1 MSSQAEGAG
10 SIYDLGYR
18 HYDGAR
24 LGRRHSVVALYLYT
38 LRGAFGLGRRSSSK
52 IIPIAITII
61 AFIPALI
68 QLGIAAVASDVI
80 DLFKAEDYYGY
91 VQVAVALFCAAVA
104 PEIVGRDQRTRTLSL
119 YFSRALQRRDYA
131 LAKLA
136 AFTTA
141 LLLLTLL
148 PQAVLFVGNMLATK
162 DTAVFLQDNW
172 RELPRIIVSGL
183 LIASLMASLSLA
195 IACQTSRR
203 SYATVAVIA
212 LFLVTTALAGIL
224 VRGADRGGGHY
235 AVLFSPFDLL
245 EGTTQWVFDV
255 DPGSENIVA
264 IADLPKL
271 IYPLVTLLVTA
282 VATALILRRYERIS
296 A

>member
-1 MSSQAEGAG
+1 MSSQSEGAG

-24 LGRRHSVVALYLYT
+24 LGRRHSVLALYFYT

-52 IIPIAITII
+52 IIPIAISII

-68 QLGIAAVASDVI
+68 QLGIASIASGIV
-80 DLFKAEDYYGY
+80 DLIKPENYYGY
-91 VQVAVALFCAAVA
+91 VGVTVALFCAAVA

-119 YFSRALQRRDYA
+119 YFSRTLKRRDYA

-162 DTAVFLQDNW
+162 DITQFLQDNW
-172 RELPRIIVSGL
+172 RQVPRIIISGL

-195 IACQTSRR
+195 IASQTSRR

-212 LFLVTTALAGIL
+212 VFLVTTPLANIFVREAGGI
-224 VRGADRGGGHY
+224 GHL
-235 AVLFSPFDLL
+235 AILLSPFDLL
-245 EGTTQWVFDV
+245 AGTTGWLFDAR
-255 DPGSENIVA
+255 PEREGIVS
-264 IADLPKL
+264 IADLPML
-271 IYPLVTLLVTA
+271 IYPLMTLAVTA
-282 VATALILRRYERIS
+282 IATALILRRYARI
-296 A
+296 AA

>member
-1 MSSQAEGAG
+1 MSLQSDGAG

-18 HYDGAR
+18 RYDGVR
-24 LGRRHSVVALYLYT
+24 LGRRHSVLSLYFYT

-52 IIPIAITII
+52 IIPIAVAII

-68 QLGIAAVASDVI
+68 QLGIAAIVPAQFEI
-80 DLFKAEDYYGY
+80 IKPENYYGY
-91 VQVAVALFCAAVA
+91 VAVMVALFCAAVA

-136 AFTTA
+136 AFVTA

-148 PQAVLFVGNMLATK
+148 PQAVLFLGSMLAANDIPQFLK
-162 DTAVFLQDNW
+162 DDW
-172 RELPRIIVSGL
+172 RQLPRIGVSGL
-183 LIASLMASLSLA
+183 LIAGLMASLSLA

-212 LFLVTTALAGIL
+212 LFLVTTPLANIF
-224 VRGADRGGGHY
+224 VRAAGGVGRF

-245 EGTTQWVFDV
+245 AGTTQWVFDV
-255 DPGSENIVA
+255 TPDSEHIVSV
-264 IADLPKL
+264 ADLPML
-271 IYPLVTLLVTA
+271 VYPVVTLA
-282 VATALILRRYERIS
+282 IIGIATAIILRRYERI
-296 A
+296 AA

>member
-1 MSSQAEGAG
+1 MSSQSEGAG

-24 LGRRHSVVALYLYT
+24 LGRRHSVLSLYFYT

-52 IIPIAITII
+52 IIPIAISII

-68 QLGIAAVASDVI
+68 QLGIAAIASGIV
-80 DLFKAEDYYGY
+80 DLIKPENYYGY
-91 VQVAVALFCAAVA
+91 VQVTVALFCAAVA

-119 YFSRALQRRDYA
+119 YFSRALERRDYA

-162 DTAVFLQDNW
+162 DITQFLQDNW
-172 RELPRIIVSGL
+172 RQIPRIIISGL

-212 LFLVTTALAGIL
+212 VFLVTTPLANIFVREAGGI
-224 VRGADRGGGHY
+224 GHF
-235 AVLFSPFDLL
+235 AILLSPFDLL
-245 EGTTQWVFDV
+245 AGTTGWLFDARS
-255 DPGSENIVA
+255 DREGIVS
-264 IADLPKL
+264 IADLPML
-271 IYPLVTLLVTA
+271 VYPLMTLAVTA
-282 VATALILRRYERIS
+282 IATALILRRYARI
-296 A
+296 AA

>member
-1 MSSQAEGAG
+1 MSLQSDSAG

-24 LGRRHSVVALYLYT
+24 LGRRHAVLSLYFYT
-38 LRGAFGLGRRSSSK
+38 LRGAFGLGRRTSSK

-68 QLGIAAVASDVI
+68 QLGIAAIASGVI
-80 DLFKAEDYYGY
+80 ELIKPENYYGY

-148 PQAVLFVGNMLATK
+148 PQAVLFFGNMLATN
-162 DTAVFLQDNW
+162 DTTAFLRDNW
-172 RELPRIIVSGL
+172 RQVPRIVIGGL

-195 IACQTSRR
+195 IACQTPRR

-212 LFLVTTALAGIL
+212 VFLVTTPLANIF
-224 VRGADRGGGHY
+224 VREAGSIGHY
-235 AVLFSPFDLL
+235 AILFSPFDLL
-245 EGTTQWVFDV
+245 GGTMHWLFDSRP
-255 DPGSENIVA
+255 DRESIVY

-271 IYPLVTLLVTA
+271 IYPGAALAVTA
-282 VATALILRRYERIS
+282 CATALILRRYGRI
-296 A
+296 AA

>member
-1 MSSQAEGAG
+1 MSSQSDSAG

-24 LGRRHSVVALYLYT
+24 LGRRHAVLSLYFYT
-38 LRGAFGLGRRSSSK
+38 LRGAFGLGRRTSSK

-68 QLGIAAVASDVI
+68 QLGIAAIASGVI
-80 DLFKAEDYYGY
+80 ELIKPENYYGY

-148 PQAVLFVGNMLATK
+148 PQAVLFFGNMLATN
-162 DTAVFLQDNW
+162 DTTAFIRDNW
-172 RELPRIIVSGL
+172 RQIPRVVIGGL

-195 IACQTSRR
+195 IACQTARR

-212 LFLVTTALAGIL
+212 VFLVTTPLANIFVREAGGI
-224 VRGADRGGGHY
+224 GHY
-235 AVLFSPFDLL
+235 AILFSPFDLL
-245 EGTTQWVFDV
+245 GGTMHWLFDAKP
-255 DPGSENIVA
+255 DRESIVY

-271 IYPLVTLLVTA
+271 IYPGAALAVTA
-282 VATALILRRYERIS
+282 CATALILRRYGRI
-296 A
+296 AA

>member
-1 MSSQAEGAG
+1 MSSPSDSAG

-18 HYDGAR
+18 RYDGLR
-24 LGRRHSVVALYLYT
+24 LGRRHAVLSLYFYT

-52 IIPIAITII
+52 IIPIAVTII
-61 AFIPALI
+61 AFIPAII
-68 QLGIAAVASDVI
+68 QLGIAAIASGIV
-80 DLFKAEDYYGY
+80 DLIKPENYYGY

-119 YFSRALQRRDYA
+119 YFSRALLRRDYA

-162 DTAVFLQDNW
+162 DTTAFLQDNW
-172 RELPRIIVSGL
+172 QQLPRIVVSGL
-183 LIASLMASLSLA
+183 LIAALMASLSLA
-195 IACQTSRR
+195 IAAQTSRR

-212 LFLVTTALAGIL
+212 VFLVTTPLANIFVREAGGI
-224 VRGADRGGGHY
+224 GH
-235 AVLFSPFDLL
+235 AAIFFSPFDLL
-245 EGTTQWVFDV
+245 AGATDWIFGAVSDREGIVF
-255 DPGSENIVA
+255 
-264 IADLPKL
+264 IADLPGVV
-271 IYPLVTLLVTA
+271 YPAVTLGIIALMTA
-282 VATALILRRYERIS
+282 IILRRYETI
-296 A
+296 AA

>member
-1 MSSQAEGAG
+1 MSLQSDGAG

-18 HYDGAR
+18 RYDGVR
-24 LGRRHSVVALYLYT
+24 LGRRHSVLSLYFYT

-52 IIPIAITII
+52 IIPIAVAII

-68 QLGIAAVASDVI
+68 QLGIAAIVPAQFEI
-80 DLFKAEDYYGY
+80 IKPENYYDY
-91 VQVAVALFCAAVA
+91 VQVIVALFCAAVA

-136 AFTTA
+136 AFVTA

-148 PQAVLFVGNMLATK
+148 PQAVLFLGSMLAANDIPQFLK
-162 DTAVFLQDNW
+162 DDW
-172 RELPRIIVSGL
+172 RQLPRIGVSGL
-183 LIASLMASLSLA
+183 LIAGLMASLSLA

-212 LFLVTTALAGIL
+212 LFLVTTPLANIF
-224 VRGADRGGGHY
+224 VRAAGGVGRF

-245 EGTTQWVFDV
+245 AGTTQWVFDV
-255 DPGSENIVA
+255 TPDSEHIVSV
-264 IADLPKL
+264 ADLPL
-271 IYPLVTLLVTA
+271 LVYPVVTLA
-282 VATALILRRYERIS
+282 IIGIATAIILRRYERI
-296 A
+296 AA

>member
-1 MSSQAEGAG
+1 MSLQSDGAG

-18 HYDGAR
+18 RYDGVR
-24 LGRRHSVVALYLYT
+24 LGRRHSVLSLYFYT

-52 IIPIAITII
+52 IIPIAVAII

-68 QLGIAAVASDVI
+68 QLGIAAIVPAQFEI
-80 DLFKAEDYYGY
+80 IKPENYYDY
-91 VQVAVALFCAAVA
+91 VQVIVALFCAAVA

-136 AFTTA
+136 AFVTA

-148 PQAVLFVGNMLATK
+148 PQAVLFLGSMLAANDIPQFLK
-162 DTAVFLQDNW
+162 DDW
-172 RELPRIIVSGL
+172 RQLPRIGVSGL

-212 LFLVTTALAGIL
+212 LFLVTTPLANIF
-224 VRGADRGGGHY
+224 VRAAGGVGRF

-245 EGTTQWVFDV
+245 AGTTQWVFDV
-255 DPGSENIVA
+255 TPDSQHIVSV
-264 IADLPKL
+264 ADLPL
-271 IYPLVTLLVTA
+271 LVYPVVTLA
-282 VATALILRRYERIS
+282 IIGIATAIILRRYERI
-296 A
+296 AA

>member
-1 MSSQAEGAG
+1 MSSQSEGAG

-24 LGRRHSVVALYLYT
+24 LGRRHSVLSLYFYT

-52 IIPIAITII
+52 IIPIAISII

-68 QLGIAAVASDVI
+68 QLGIASIASGIV
-80 DLFKAEDYYGY
+80 DLIKPENYYGY
-91 VQVAVALFCAAVA
+91 VQVTVALFCAAVA

-119 YFSRALQRRDYA
+119 YFSRTLKRRDYA

-148 PQAVLFVGNMLATK
+148 PQAVLFVGNTLATK
-162 DTAVFLQDNW
+162 DTTQFLQDNW
-172 RELPRIIVSGL
+172 RQIPRIILSGL

-212 LFLVTTALAGIL
+212 VFLVTTPLANIFVREAGGI
-224 VRGADRGGGHY
+224 GHL
-235 AVLFSPFDLL
+235 AILLSPFDLL
-245 EGTTQWVFDV
+245 AGTTGWLFDAR
-255 DPGSENIVA
+255 SEREGIVS
-264 IADLPKL
+264 IADLPML
-271 IYPLVTLLVTA
+271 IYPLMTLAVTA
-282 VATALILRRYERIS
+282 IATALILRRYARI
-296 A
+296 AA

>member
-1 MSSQAEGAG
+1 MSSQSDSAG
-10 SIYDLGYR
+10 NIYDLGYR
-18 HYDGAR
+18 RYDGLR
-24 LGRRHSVVALYLYT
+24 LGRRHAVLSLYFYT

-52 IIPIAITII
+52 IIPIAITIV

-68 QLGIAAVASDVI
+68 QLGIAAIASGIV
-80 DLFKAEDYYGY
+80 DLIKPENYYGY

-119 YFSRALQRRDYA
+119 YFSRALLRRDYA

-141 LLLLTLL
+141 LLLLTVL

-162 DTAVFLQDNW
+162 DTTAFLQDNW
-172 RELPRIIVSGL
+172 RDIPRLIVSGL

-195 IACQTSRR
+195 IACQTPRR

-212 LFLVTTALAGIL
+212 VFLVTTPLANIF
-224 VRGADRGGGHY
+224 VREAGGVGHY

-245 EGTTQWVFDV
+245 GGTTRWIFDV
-255 DPGSENIVA
+255 VPDRENIVY
-264 IADLPKL
+264 IANLPKL
-271 IYPLVTLLVTA
+271 IYPAVTLLVISA
-282 VATALILRRYERIS
+282 MTALILRRYETVS

>member
-1 MSSQAEGAG
+1 MSLQSDGAG

-18 HYDGAR
+18 RYDGAR
-24 LGRRHSVVALYLYT
+24 LGRRHSVLSLYFYT

-52 IIPIAITII
+52 IIPIAVAII

-68 QLGIAAVASDVI
+68 QLGIAAIIPAQFEI
-80 DLFKAEDYYGY
+80 IKPENYYDY
-91 VQVAVALFCAAVA
+91 VQVIVALFCAAVA

-136 AFTTA
+136 SFVTA

-148 PQAVLFVGNMLATK
+148 PQAVLFLGSMLAANDVPQFLK
-162 DTAVFLQDNW
+162 DDW
-172 RELPRIIVSGL
+172 RQLPRIVLSGL
-183 LIASLMASLSLA
+183 LIASLMGALSLA

-212 LFLVTTALAGIL
+212 LFLVTTPLANIF
-224 VRGADRGGGHY
+224 VRAAGGVGQF

-245 EGTTQWVFDV
+245 AGTTQWVFDV
-255 DPGSENIVA
+255 TPDSEHIVA
-264 IADLPKL
+264 VADLPL
-271 IYPLVTLLVTA
+271 PIYPVVTVA
-282 VATALILRRYERIS
+282 IIGIATAIILRRYERI
-296 A
+296 AA

>member
-1 MSSQAEGAG
+1 MSSQSDSAG

-24 LGRRHSVVALYLYT
+24 LGRRHAVLSLYFYT

-68 QLGIAAVASDVI
+68 QLGIAAIASGVI
-80 DLFKAEDYYGY
+80 DLIKPENYYGY

-148 PQAVLFVGNMLATK
+148 PQVVLFLGNMLGTK
-162 DTAVFLQDNW
+162 DTTAFLQDNW
-172 RELPRIIVSGL
+172 RLIPRIVLSGL

-195 IACQTSRR
+195 IACQTPRR

-212 LFLVTTALAGIL
+212 VFLVTTPLANIFVREAGGI
-224 VRGADRGGGHY
+224 GHY
-235 AVLFSPFDLL
+235 AILLSPFDLL
-245 EGTTQWVFDV
+245 FGATRWLFDAEP
-255 DPGSENIVA
+255 DRENIVH

-271 IYPLVTLLVTA
+271 IYPAVALAVTA
-282 VATALILRRYERIS
+282 IATAIILRRYDRI
-296 A
+296 AA

>member
-1 MSSQAEGAG
+1 MSLQSDGAG

-18 HYDGAR
+18 RYDGVR
-24 LGRRHSVVALYLYT
+24 LGRRHSVLSLYFYT

-52 IIPIAITII
+52 IIPIAVAII

-68 QLGIAAVASDVI
+68 QLGIAAIVPAQFEI
-80 DLFKAEDYYGY
+80 IKPENYYDY
-91 VQVAVALFCAAVA
+91 VQVIVALFCAAVA

-136 AFTTA
+136 AFVTA

-148 PQAVLFVGNMLATK
+148 PQAVLFLGSMLAANDIPQFLK
-162 DTAVFLQDNW
+162 DDW
-172 RELPRIIVSGL
+172 RQLPRIGVSGL
-183 LIASLMASLSLA
+183 LIAGLMASLSLA

-212 LFLVTTALAGIL
+212 LFLVTTPLANIF
-224 VRGADRGGGHY
+224 VRAAGGVGRF

-245 EGTTQWVFDV
+245 AGTTQWVFDV
-255 DPGSENIVA
+255 TPDSQHIVSV
-264 IADLPKL
+264 ADLPL
-271 IYPLVTLLVTA
+271 LVYPVVTLA
-282 VATALILRRYERIS
+282 IIGIATALILRRYERI
-296 A
+296 AA